1 MAAGDKRQTV
11 IHNLHTILDTFHA
24 VVDNKK
30 DAM

>member
-24 VVDNKK
+24 VGDNKIE
-30 DAM
+30 AM

>member
-24 VVDNKK
+24 VGDNKK